1 MLQTGAISING
12 LTTDWNGKKTR
23 HLFFWPKYF
32 SNIKQWKLSQRK
44 KIEVH
49 SMMQL
54 SIQLQIFYFQWRI
67 FVIKC
72 CYSNCNIIYQKAEK
86 HVFFLIQTI
95 KNPFIE
101 IAPVCNIWLDQRFDL
116 YIRCYLIFH
125 ISNLYSGRYLVFYIS
140 NLYSRRYLIFHI
152 SNLYSQIY
160 FLSFALY
167 ETIFKGYANNDWKI
181 VKKFIT
187 INI

>member
-1 MLQTGAISING
+1 M
-12 LTTDWNGKKTR
+12 
-23 HLFFWPKYF
+23 FFWPKYF

-116 YIRCYLIFH
+116 YIRCG
-125 ISNLYSGRYLVFYIS
+125 GRYSTLNIYLTCITTIAFYPEVD
-140 NLYSRRYLIFHI
+140 NLTF
-152 SNLYSQIY
+152 
-160 FLSFALY
+160 
-167 ETIFKGYANNDWKI
+167 I
-181 VKKFIT
+181 VCKKMHLL
-187 INI
+187 